1 MQQQTVFTVEAS
13 LKGMK
18 TRRRGHIEEEKANFT
33 PLNFSTTG
41 RMREAKRFL
50 KRVATLISYKKGTG
64 NSMSSQLVI

>member
-1 MQQQTVFTVEAS
+1 
-13 LKGMK
+13 MK